1 MAWPTRPSSFSRP
14 VKAIPQARFLLIAT
28 RRRIPAELLTRRPD
42 VRRAE
47 RRLAAQC
54 ARIGIAE
61 SELYPRIAITGAIGY
76 GSKNLMI
83 VDELAECGERSV
95 QELTAMIGTDGSTVS
110 RHLSTLKNAGV
121 VASRKSGTTVY
132 YRLRMKCI
140 PVFLNCVESML
151 REDAEMKAHI

>member
-1 MAWPTRPSSFSRP
+1 MSSQKDPARYELRAGL
-14 VKAIPQARFLLIAT
+14 VKALACSAR
-28 RRRIPAELLTRRPD
+28 
-42 VRRAE
+42 
-47 RRLAAQC
+47 
-54 ARIGIAE
+54 
-61 SELYPRIAITGAIGY
+61 
-76 GSKNLMI
+76 LMI

-95 QELTAMIGTDGSTVS
+95 QELTAMIGTDTSTVS

-151 REDAEMKAHI
+151 REDAERKPHV

>member
-1 MAWPTRPSSFSRP
+1 MSSQRDPARYESRAAI
-14 VKAIPQARFLLIAT
+14 VKALACPAR
-28 RRRIPAELLTRRPD
+28 
-42 VRRAE
+42 
-47 RRLAAQC
+47 
-54 ARIGIAE
+54 
-61 SELYPRIAITGAIGY
+61 
-76 GSKNLMI
+76 LMI
-83 VDELAECGERSV
+83 VDELAEFGERSV

-151 REDAEMKAHI
+151 REDAAMKAHV

>member
-1 MAWPTRPSSFSRP
+1 MLGDPPIVLTLLAFRANNTDFAVVTCCHRCHVRRRVWMTSQRDPARYESRAAI
-14 VKAIPQARFLLIAT
+14 VKALACPAR
-28 RRRIPAELLTRRPD
+28 
-42 VRRAE
+42 
-47 RRLAAQC
+47 
-54 ARIGIAE
+54 
-61 SELYPRIAITGAIGY
+61 
-76 GSKNLMI
+76 LMI

-140 PVFLNCVESML
+140 PAFLKCVESML
-151 REDAEMKAHI
+151 REDAEMKAHV